1 MEHMKNAT
9 WKTATPLVLALLL
22 AGGTSALAQSPD
34 AETWHVDPAPPRAR
48 AGAGRERPGPPLH
61 REARRGDDL
70 PEGAVLEWWLQGLRE
85 RHPDQF
91 EELQRLRRENPGELR
106 RRMREHRQALR
117 RQRAERFFDAPE
129 NREIQ
134 ELEQTA
140 RALAREARNL
150 EGDRRTGKEE
160 ELREALSRQF
170 DLREAQRARHVQA
183 LEERLEQL
191 RMLLEVRQANRDAI
205 IERRLNEMTGSDAE
219 DLSSGPRDGIV
230 DGDARGIPP

>member
-1 MEHMKNAT
+1 MKNAT

-22 AGGTSALAQSPD
+22 AGGTSTLAQSPD
-34 AETWHVDPAPPRAR
+34 AETWHVDPAPPRTR
-48 AGAGRERPGPPLH
+48 AGAGRERPGPPPH
-61 REARRGDDL
+61 RDARRGGGDL

-85 RHPDQF
+85 RHPEQF

-117 RQRAERFFDAPE
+117 RQRAERFFDVPE

-140 RALAREARNL
+140 RALAREAWNL
-150 EGDRRTGKEE
+150 EGDRRAAKEE

-170 DLREAQRARHVQA
+170 DLREAQRALHVQA

-205 IERRLNEMTGSDAE
+205 IERRLNEMAGSDAE

-230 DGDARGIPP
+230 DRDVRGIPP